1 VTIHFIVAKGK
12 KELRRVVARVDDGR
26 LVEGA
31 DDDVPDIS
39 FTLTEAH
46 AQALHDRSLDL
57 SVGFMRGQVKMAGDF
72 GALLH
77 FLPLTAGPKP
87 VIATP
92 SLMPEPA

>member
-1 VTIHFIVAKGK
+1 MTIHFIVAKGK

-31 DDDVPDIS
+31 DDDVPDVS
-39 FTLTEAH
+39 FTLTEAD

-72 GALLH
+72 GQLLQ
-77 FLPLTAGPKP
+77 FLPQTSGPKP
-87 VIATP
+87 TLDVA
-92 SLMPEPA
+92 SLL